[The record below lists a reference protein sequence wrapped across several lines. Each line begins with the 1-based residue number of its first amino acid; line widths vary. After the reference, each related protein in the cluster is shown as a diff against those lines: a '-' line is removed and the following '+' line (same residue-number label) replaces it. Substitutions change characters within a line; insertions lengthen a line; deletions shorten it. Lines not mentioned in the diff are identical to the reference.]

1 MPGKGI
7 LPMSVVEP
15 ERHGNRLLV
24 HVKAQELA
32 SYTAEILKNPKTFNP
47 EVDTEL
53 VSRIR
58 GCAYDIYAKLW
69 SANRIRADTNGMNRA
84 WRYGLQEEAILTC
97 DEMHAY
103 IGIAMKVFHL
113 RSKRMKYWSGMITE
127 VRTLAQ
133 KWKESDVKRYGQ
145 PTE

>member
-53 VSRIR
+53 ISRIR

-69 SANRIRADTNGMNRA
+69 SANRIRSDTNGVNRA

-97 DEMHAY
+97 DENARLYRNCDEGVPSAQQADEILERNDH
-103 IGIAMKVFHL
+103 GSSHT
-113 RSKRMKYWSGMITE
+113 RTE
-127 VRTLAQ
+127 V
-133 KWKESDVKRYGQ
+133 EG
-145 PTE
+145 E